1 MEPYQYGLQ
10 FEKIDGPPNVRWNL
24 GGRSAPVHM
33 ANLRVVKSLWS
44 CFKTENAETAS
55 RLYKM
60 HFGQPKSDSLMRTM
74 TSASSSDSSPAVAA
88 SVVSKV
94 LVKMDNKGRVR
105 TSQDERRTILAEFER
120 AGCLPHD
127 LRSAPAW
134 YQRCQSPLILWSA
147 CPRLPNSINSVK
159 NPSPLP
165 PVPVHS
171 CSFVVKNRLKRYRP
185 VFFLPTAAKVASYA
199 KQPY

>member
-60 HFGQPKSDSLMRTM
+60 HFGQPKSDSLMTFM
-74 TSASSSDSSPAVAA
+74 
-88 SVVSKV
+88 
-94 LVKMDNKGRVR
+94 R
-105 TSQDERRTILAEFER
+105 TSSGGTTGNAYEVVGAPRDAYVIEIR
-120 AGCLPHD
+120 A
-127 LRSAPAW
+127 
-134 YQRCQSPLILWSA
+134 
-147 CPRLPNSINSVK
+147 
-159 NPSPLP
+159 
-165 PVPVHS
+165 
-171 CSFVVKNRLKRYRP
+171 
-185 VFFLPTAAKVASYA
+185 
-199 KQPY
+199 